1 MTRTRSRWSSARVW
15 GGAALATWLVGLVAV
30 PGAAHAQDDD
40 ADVACRAFTP
50 AGTAE
55 CRLAVGA
62 ARVIQPR
69 LAAALFGGNP
79 VPGTA
84 STLGM
89 RIGSLPRMSVSLRVT
104 AAPAELPPI
113 LDRARSE
120 GERAFLTGLGAQAS
134 MGILTGFSPLPTV
147 GGVLSLDA
155 IARLAILPL
164 AADGFH
170 DGAAWGWAVGA
181 RLGALRESFTL
192 PGVSLTGT
200 YAGISRTAYGD
211 PDDGTTAGFF
221 DGAVHALRADLAAT
235 KRLGLIGVTA
245 GVAWDRYA
253 SDLVAGF
260 REGAGAPPS
269 RIEGDAVNH
278 RWSAYA
284 NASWTL
290 MIFHAA
296 AELGWQESPV
306 PAGLPAGTTVDPVG
320 WFAGLAFR
328 VSI

>member
-1 MTRTRSRWSSARVW
+1 MRSRWSSRSLKN
-15 GGAALATWLVGLVAV
+15 GAAIAASLAVLAAA
-30 PGAAHAQDDD
+30 PGSARAQDDD

-50 AGTAE
+50 SGVAE

-69 LAAALFGGNP
+69 LATALFGGNP

-89 RIGSLPRMSVSLRVT
+89 RIGSLPRMSIAFRVT
-104 AAPAELPPI
+104 AAPAEHPPI
-113 LDRARSE
+113 IDRASAE
-120 GERAFLTGLGAQAS
+120 GDRAFLTGIGAQAS
-134 MGILTGFSPLPTV
+134 MGVLTGFSPFPTV
-147 GGVLSLDA
+147 GGVLSLDVL
-155 IARLAILPL
+155 ARLAVLPL
-164 AADGFH
+164 PGNGFH

-181 RLGALRESFTL
+181 RVGALRESFTL

-200 YAGISRTAYGD
+200 YARISRTAFGD
-211 PDDGTTAGFF
+211 PDSGTTDGFF
-221 DGAVHALRADLAAT
+221 EGPVGDFRADLAAT
-235 KRLGLIGVTA
+235 KRVGLVGLTA
-245 GVAWDRYA
+245 GVAIDRYA

-260 REGAGAPPS
+260 RDGPGAPQF
-269 RIEGDAVNH
+269 RIEGEAVNH

-284 NASWTL
+284 NAAWTL
-290 MIFHAA
+290 LIFHAA

-306 PAGLPAGTTVDPVG
+306 PAGIPAGTRVDPVG
-320 WFAGLAFR
+320 WFGGLAFR